1 MFIGSMVN
9 KKIKAPVEFPLSG
22 ISVLEF
28 GPGFSGAYC
37 AKLLSDFG
45 AEVIKVELP
54 EGDPARGR
62 GPFPGNKAHPEKSGL
77 FCLLNTNKYGVTL
90 DCKKTEDRKIFK
102 NLVKKTDV
110 LVQTY
115 QPGELSELGLTYEI
129 LEKENPR
136 LIMASIT
143 PYGQTGPYRDYRAR
157 TLNVCQASGQSS
169 LMPTG
174 ELDREPVKGARYS
187 DDFDCGQTAALAAL
201 GAFLS
206 REKTGRGVHLDI
218 SMQEVLMSLGRVDIM
233 RFPNEQGV
241 MRRNLRGVV
250 IGGPMETADGY
261 INLVAI
267 QQNQWDGLMKLMDN
281 PEWSREEICQEEMS
295 RAWNAD
301 EINEKIQVWMKKQKR
316 EEVYHRGQALGV
328 PLAPMYD
335 AEGVANSRQ
344 TAAREFLVEVE
355 HPEIGKLRIPQPSYR
370 FSETP
375 WRFRRPAPR
384 LGEHNRLLAEEKLGL
399 KLEDSRVKGVIQS
412 SELPNSRFF
421 DLSNIRI
428 IDFSWAWA
436 GPYGTMLLAFMGA
449 EVIKVESMSRL
460 DHSRVRSLIA
470 GPSYGG
476 VNQPGPFNELNLSK
490 KSLTVKLSE
499 PRGLD
504 IIRRLVKV
512 SDLVTCNFRPGVM
525 EKLGIGYEDL
535 KKIKPDI
542 ILVSSSTCGSVGPEK
557 DYAGYAPSFSSLSG
571 VAHLTGFAD
580 GPPIQVGGRADTS
593 VGTTMALASLAA
605 LIYRNRT
612 GKGQFV
618 DISSR
623 EAISCLISDA
633 LVAYTLNREIYLRD
647 GNRDEFFVPHNAYRC
662 QGYDSWVSIAVGSE
676 AEWQAFCRA
685 VGHPEWTDD
694 ARFRTREL
702 RKKHEAELDRLITGW
717 TSGQTDYQVTEILQ
731 RAGVPAAPMLDNEHL
746 PEDPQVRFR
755 EMFLKTSHPEL
766 KERFALAPPWKTGFP
781 GDAQIQRHAPML
793 GEHNEYVLGR
803 LLGIPRE
810 EIEKLIR
817 EQVAY

>member
-1 MFIGSMVN
+1 MVN
-9 KKIKAPVEFPLSG
+9 EKMKANVDQPLSG

-37 AKLLSDFG
+37 AKLLADFG
-45 AEVIKVELP
+45 AEVIKVESP

-62 GPFPGNKAHPEKSGL
+62 GPFAGNKPHPEKSGL
-77 FCLLNTNKYGVTL
+77 FCLLNLNKYGVTL
-90 DCKKTEDRKIFK
+90 DCGKEGDRKIFRA
-102 NLVKKTDV
+102 LAKKTDI
-110 LVQTY
+110 LVQTF
-115 QPGELSELGLTYEI
+115 QPGELSELGLTYEV

-136 LIMASIT
+136 LIMVSIT

-157 TLNVCQASGQSS
+157 TLNACQSSGQSS

-174 ELDREPVKGARYS
+174 ELDREPLKGARYS
-187 DDFDCGQTAALAAL
+187 DDFDSGQTAALATL
-201 GAFLS
+201 GAFLT

-218 SMQEVLMSLGRVDIM
+218 SMQEVLMSLGRVDLL

-250 IGGPMETADGY
+250 VGGPMETADGF

-267 QQNQWDGLMKLMDN
+267 QENQWQGLMKLMDN
-281 PEWSREEICQEEMS
+281 PEWGREEICREEMS

-301 EINEKIQVWMKKQKR
+301 EINEKIQVWMKKHKR
-316 EEVYHRGQALGV
+316 EEIYHRGQALGV

-335 AEGVANSRQ
+335 AEGVVNSKQ
-344 TAAREFLVEVE
+344 TAAREFMVEVE
-355 HPEIGKLRIPQPSYR
+355 QPGIGKLRVPQPSYR
-370 FSETP
+370 FPENP
-375 WRFRRPAPR
+375 WRLRRPAPR
-384 LGEHNRLLAEEKLGL
+384 LGEHNRLLSEKKPGFQP
-399 KLEDSRVKGVIQS
+399 EDSRAKGAVS
-412 SELPNSRFF
+412 SPGLTNNRFF
-421 DLSNIRI
+421 DLSGIRV

-476 VNQPGPFNELNLSK
+476 VNQPGPFNELNMSK

-499 PRGLD
+499 PRGLE
-504 IIRRLVKV
+504 IIRSLTKI

-542 ILVSSSTCGSVGPEK
+542 ILVSSSTCGCTGPEK
-557 DYAGYAPSFSSLSG
+557 DYSGYAPSFSSLSG
-571 VAHLTGFAD
+571 IAHLTGFAD

-623 EAISCLISDA
+623 EAISCLIGDA
-633 LVAYTLNREIYLRD
+633 LVAYALNREIYLRD
-647 GNRDEFFVPHNAYRC
+647 GNRDEVFVPHNAYHCRE
-662 QGYDSWVSIAVGSE
+662 YDQWVSIAVGTE
-676 AEWQAFCRA
+676 AEWQALCRA
-685 VGHPEWTDD
+685 AGHPEWAGDD
-694 ARFRTREL
+694 RFRTREL

-731 RAGVPAAPMLDNEHL
+731 KAGVPAVPMLDNEHI
-746 PEDPQVRFR
+746 PDDPQVRAR
-755 EMFLKTSHPEL
+755 EMLLRISHPEL

-793 GEHNEYVLGR
+793 GEHNEYVLGQ
-803 LLGIPRE
+803 LLGISRE
-810 EIEKLIR
+810 EIEKLTR
-817 EQVAY
+817 EQVVY